1 MLTDYLVT
9 ENVQPSIRN
18 HPSMSTHG
26 MPSAAQASGIA
37 TRGRCERSFVPTTTS
52 HGHMPASRWRFS
64 IPIDSRID
72 SQRPR
77 TYAKEQRAPA
87 IASGSDERRG

>member
-37 TRGRCERSFVPTTTS
+37 TRGEVRTLIRNDHHT
-52 HGHMPASRWRFS
+52 A
-64 IPIDSRID
+64 
-72 SQRPR
+72 RPHACVALAFLDL
-77 TYAKEQRAPA
+77 Y
-87 IASGSDERRG
+87 